1 MMTPTPL
8 PRLLLLLACALSLCA
23 PAASAQGVTIY
34 RCTDAAGQLTVQ
46 NQPCPAGS
54 TQQAQEIQGVPSA
67 PMPAP
72 HAAAPFPQAPPAP
85 PAPVAPAVPDAPP
98 AADAAPRILDSA
110 ALRPAAPPPLPPD
123 APRLPPPPLF
133 TCHTHDGD
141 SYLAEDQEQPPRCL
155 ALPTVGLDGRPASSA
170 GQACEVVRD
179 RCVRVPDG
187 AACEAWRRY
196 ARQAESRWRFAHPDN
211 VRLRHDEYQRLARI
225 VAGTGCGD

>member
-1 MMTPTPL
+1 MMSF
-8 PRLLLLLACALSLCA
+8 RLLARSALLLACALSVPA
-23 PAASAQGVTIY
+23 PAWAQGVTIY

-46 NQPCPAGS
+46 NKPCPAGS
-54 TQQAQEIQGVPSA
+54 TQQVQEIQGVPSA

-72 HAAAPFPQAPPAP
+72 RAAAPFPSAPPP
-85 PAPVAPAVPDAPP
+85 PAFEPDAVP

-110 ALRPAAPPPLPPD
+110 ALHAPPPPAAPD
-123 APRLPPPPLF
+123 AQHLPPPPLF
-133 TCHTHDGD
+133 TCHTHDED
-141 SYLAEDQEQPPRCL
+141 SYLAEDQEQPPRCVT
-155 ALPTVGLDGRPASSA
+155 LPTVGLDGRAASSA

-225 VAGTGCGD
+225 VAETGCGG